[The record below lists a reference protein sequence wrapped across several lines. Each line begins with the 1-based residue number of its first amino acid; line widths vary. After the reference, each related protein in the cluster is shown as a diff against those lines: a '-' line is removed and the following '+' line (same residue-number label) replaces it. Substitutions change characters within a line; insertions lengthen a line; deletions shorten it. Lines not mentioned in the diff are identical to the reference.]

1 MSEIRVENIIGETGV
16 DAVQFTKGINATG
29 TLTSTNVSVASS
41 VTAGTLFGNGA
52 GVTNA
57 SGGILLRKSAYTI
70 SRQSITNNE
79 FPRDDTIPQI
89 SEGTQ
94 FFSQAYTPSTANCDL
109 YIFCTAKIAESSNV
123 ADQNGMALFINDSND
138 ALRVVSDYASG
149 GYSSGGLSHGSY
161 LTLYHK
167 MPSWGASAKTFSL
180 RASGTNAINYQ
191 AKYNS
196 YPVQKYSAAA
206 SETLFIIE
214 EIAT

>member
-41 VTAGTLFGNGA
+41 VTASTFHGNGA

-70 SRQSITNNE
+70 SRQSISNNE

-123 ADQNGMALFINDSND
+123 ADQNGMALFINDSTD
-138 ALRVVSDYASG
+138 ALRVVTDYATG
-149 GYSSGGLSHGSY
+149 GYGHGSY

-167 MPSWGASAKTFSL
+167 MASWGVSAKTFSL

-191 AKYNS
+191 SKYNS
-196 YPVQKYSAAA
+196 YPGQKYSAAA
-206 SETLFIIE
+206 SEPLFIVE
-214 EIAT
+214 EIST

>member
-41 VTAGTLFGNGA
+41 VTASTFHGNGA

-70 SRQSITNNE
+70 SRQSISNNE

-109 YIFCTAKIAESSNV
+109 YIYCSAMIRERTNV
-123 ADQNGMALFINDSND
+123 ADTVGMGLFISDSTD
-138 ALRVVSDYASG
+138 AMRVSTELMAG
-149 GYSSGGLSHGSY
+149 AGHGALIY
-161 LTLYHK
+161 LHHK
-167 MPSWGASAKTFSL
+167 MPSWGASAKTLSL
-180 RASGTNAINYQ
+180 RAHGGNAINYFYGT
-191 AKYNS
+191 YNNVYAS
-196 YPVQKYSAAA
+196 TKMGAATHA
-206 SETLFIIE
+206 SLFIIE